1 MSDQDMIFRV
11 DSVFR
16 RVFKNDGISVQ
27 RETTAKDIAGWDF
40 ITHLDIISG
49 IEEEFNVEITGFEVM
64 NMSNVGDL
72 YDLLTQKLA
81 E

>member
-1 MSDQDMIFRV
+1 MSNEELTARV
-11 DSVFR
+11 DGVFR
-16 RVFKNDGISVQ
+16 KVFKNEGISVQ
-27 RETTAKDIAGWDF
+27 RETTAKDIAGWDS

-49 IEEEFNVEITGFEVM
+49 MEEEFAVEITGFEVM

>member
-1 MSDQDMIFRV
+1 MSDQDLIARV
-11 DSVFR
+11 DGVFR
-16 RVFKNDGISVQ
+16 KVFKNEAIAV
-27 RETTAKDIAGWDF
+27 RHETTAKDIAGWDS

-49 IEEEFNVEITGFEVM
+49 MEEEFDVEITGFEVM

>member
-1 MSDQDMIFRV
+1 MSEDMIARV

-16 RVFKNDGISVQ
+16 RVFKNESISVQ
-27 RETTAKDIAGWDF
+27 RATTAKDIAGWDS

-49 IEEEFNVEITGFEVM
+49 MEEEFKVEITGFEVM

>member
-1 MSDQDMIFRV
+1 MSEDMIARV

-27 RETTAKDIAGWDF
+27 RETTAKDIAGWDS

>member
-1 MSDQDMIFRV
+1 MSEDMIVRV

-27 RETTAKDIAGWDF
+27 RETTAKDIAGWDS

-72 YDLLTQKLA
+72 YDLLTQKLS

>member
-1 MSDQDMIFRV
+1 MSNEELTARV
-11 DSVFR
+11 VGVFR
-16 RVFKNDGISVQ
+16 KVFKNEDISVH
-27 RETTAKDIAGWDF
+27 RETTAKDIAGWDS

-49 IEEEFNVEITGFEVM
+49 MEEEFDVEITGFEVM

>member
-1 MSDQDMIFRV
+1 MSEQDMMARV
-11 DSVFR
+11 DNVFR
-16 RVFKNDGISVQ
+16 KVFKNDGISVQ
-27 RETTAKDIAGWDF
+27 RETTAKDIAGWDS

-49 IEEEFNVEITGFEVM
+49 MEKEFNVEITGFEVM

-72 YDLLTQKLA
+72 YDLLTQKLT

>member
-1 MSDQDMIFRV
+1 MSEDMIARV

-27 RETTAKDIAGWDF
+27 RETTAKDIAGWDS

-49 IEEEFNVEITGFEVM
+49 MEEEFNVEITGFEVM

>member
-1 MSDQDMIFRV
+1 MSDQDLIARV

-16 RVFKNDGISVQ
+16 KVFKNDSISVH
-27 RETTAKDIAGWDF
+27 REITAKDIAGWDS

-49 IEEEFNVEITGFEVM
+49 MEEEFDVEITGFEVM

>member
-1 MSDQDMIFRV
+1 MSEDMIVRV

-27 RETTAKDIAGWDF
+27 RETTAKDIAGWDS

-49 IEEEFNVEITGFEVM
+49 MEEEFDVEITGFEVM

>member
-1 MSDQDMIFRV
+1 MSNEELTARV
-11 DSVFR
+11 DGVFR
-16 RVFKNDGISVQ
+16 KVFKNEGISVH
-27 RETTAKDIAGWDF
+27 RETTAKDIAGWDS

-49 IEEEFNVEITGFEVM
+49 MEEEFDVEITGFEVM

-72 YDLLTQKLA
+72 YVLLTQKLA

>member
-1 MSDQDMIFRV
+1 MSDQDMIVRV

-27 RETTAKDIAGWDF
+27 RETTAKDIAGWDS

>member
-1 MSDQDMIFRV
+1 MSNEELTARV
-11 DSVFR
+11 VGVFR
-16 RVFKNDGISVQ
+16 KVFKNDSIAVH
-27 RETTAKDIAGWDF
+27 RETTAKDIAGWDS

-49 IEEEFNVEITGFEVM
+49 MEEEFDVEITGFEVM

>member
-1 MSDQDMIFRV
+1 MSEQDMMARV
-11 DSVFR
+11 DNVFR
-16 RVFKNDGISVQ
+16 KVFKNDGISVQ
-27 RETTAKDIAGWDF
+27 RETTAKDIAGWDS

-49 IEEEFNVEITGFEVM
+49 MEEEFNVEITGFEVM

-72 YDLLTQKLA
+72 YDLLTQKLT

>member
-1 MSDQDMIFRV
+1 MSDQDMIVRV

-27 RETTAKDIAGWDF
+27 RETTAKDIAGWDS

-81 E
+81 V